1 MRDARSDDAHRDVE
15 SIGELS
21 SSAFSEGDLVFG
33 FIVEGEYRCIFIPST
48 GDGDE
53 MNSSPIGMF
62 RWCCV
67 GVASWSSPANCDDAD
82 AVLIEIE
89 RLRCCN
95 PEGPVRVLM
104 FGENTKT
111 TISVICE
118 HLGLRNG
125 KGIGPSIKDV
135 VADGVGELFGVI
147 HVQTVPTSSDTA
159 RNLLTIF
166 MAGRYQV
173 SEVREC
179 VV

>member
-53 MNSSPIGMF
+53 MNSSPVGMF

-67 GVASWSSPANCDDAD
+67 GVARWCSPANCDDAD

-89 RLRCCN
+89 RLRCCS
-95 PEGPVRVLM
+95 PEGPIRVLM

-111 TISVICE
+111 TISVVCE

-166 MAGRYQV
+166 MAGRHQV
-173 SEVREC
+173 AEVREC